1 MPIQTDSAP
10 YSRPLFVTI
19 GWNDIRGRF
28 IRARLPLAGSASS
41 RRVERIRDLRYSGL
55 HAYSY
60 TTGDRYQWERG
71 GPVMTWALIVACVAV
86 WLLEVLLGFI
96 APGLRAWLMYLGMAA
111 PVRLV
116 AEPWTLIT
124 SMFLHAP
131 NSLLH
136 ILFNMIALYSVGPV
150 LERMIGHWRFLG
162 LYVISGLGGSLGLMV
177 WAAVAPGGIGWQMA
191 AYGASGALF
200 GLFASLLVVYRRIG
214 ADIRSML
221 IWMAVNFALPFVVGG
236 VAWQAHVG
244 GFVVGGILTWL
255 LVGGVP
261 AWRGKSLKWRMQVY
275 GWAMVVL
282 VIALILL
289 CNMVNPYGWMSFG
302 SLH

>member
-1 MPIQTDSAP
+1 MHIPTQREI
-10 YSRPLFVTI
+10 
-19 GWNDIRGRF
+19 
-28 IRARLPLAGSASS
+28 
-41 RRVERIRDLRYSGL
+41 
-55 HAYSY
+55 
-60 TTGDRYQWERG
+60 RYQWERG

-255 LVGGVP
+255 RVGGVP

-289 CNMVNPYGWMSFG
+289 CNMANPYGWMSFG

>member
-1 MPIQTDSAP
+1 
-10 YSRPLFVTI
+10 
-19 GWNDIRGRF
+19 
-28 IRARLPLAGSASS
+28 
-41 RRVERIRDLRYSGL
+41 
-55 HAYSY
+55 
-60 TTGDRYQWERG
+60 
-71 GPVMTWALIVACVAV
+71 
-86 WLLEVLLGFI
+86 
-96 APGLRAWLMYLGMAA
+96 MYLGMAA

-177 WAAVAPGGIGWQMA
+177 WAAVAPGGIGLADGSLWGFWSLIWPVCIIAGGISPYRRRYPLHVDLDGGELRLAVRGRWRGVAGACRRLCSGWNTHMA
-191 AYGASGALF
+191 A
-200 GLFASLLVVYRRIG
+200 
-214 ADIRSML
+214 
-221 IWMAVNFALPFVVGG
+221 GG
-236 VAWQAHVG
+236 W
-244 GFVVGGILTWL
+244 W
-255 LVGGVP
+255 P

-289 CNMVNPYGWMSFG
+289 CNMANPYGWMSFG

>member
-1 MPIQTDSAP
+1 MHIPTQREI
-10 YSRPLFVTI
+10 
-19 GWNDIRGRF
+19 
-28 IRARLPLAGSASS
+28 
-41 RRVERIRDLRYSGL
+41 
-55 HAYSY
+55 
-60 TTGDRYQWERG
+60 RYQWERG

-177 WAAVAPGGIGWQMA
+177 WLRWLREASAGRWQPMGLLEPYLACLHHCWWYIAVSAPISA
-191 AYGASGALF
+191 
-200 GLFASLLVVYRRIG
+200 
-214 ADIRSML
+214 
-221 IWMAVNFALPFVVGG
+221 P
-236 VAWQAHVG
+236 
-244 GFVVGGILTWL
+244 
-255 LVGGVP
+255 
-261 AWRGKSLKWRMQVY
+261 
-275 GWAMVVL
+275 
-282 VIALILL
+282 
-289 CNMVNPYGWMSFG
+289 C
-302 SLH
+302 

>member
-1 MPIQTDSAP
+1 MHIPTQREI
-10 YSRPLFVTI
+10 
-19 GWNDIRGRF
+19 
-28 IRARLPLAGSASS
+28 
-41 RRVERIRDLRYSGL
+41 
-55 HAYSY
+55 
-60 TTGDRYQWERG
+60 RYQWERG

-96 APGLRAWLMYLGMAA
+96 APGLRTWLMYLGMAD

-200 GLFASLLVVYRRIG
+200 GLFASLLVV
-214 ADIRSML
+214 
-221 IWMAVNFALPFVVGG
+221 
-236 VAWQAHVG
+236 
-244 GFVVGGILTWL
+244 FVVGGILTWL

-289 CNMVNPYGWMSFG
+289 CNMANPYGWMSFG

>member
-1 MPIQTDSAP
+1 MHIPTQREI
-10 YSRPLFVTI
+10 
-19 GWNDIRGRF
+19 
-28 IRARLPLAGSASS
+28 
-41 RRVERIRDLRYSGL
+41 
-55 HAYSY
+55 
-60 TTGDRYQWERG
+60 RYQWERG

-275 GWAMVVL
+275 GQSLRVDEFRL
-282 VIALILL
+282 PALIWLDMAVKKTIDAGY
-289 CNMVNPYGWMSFG
+289 CGTCSARHQCMCGKRRCGYRRSASGCVPYEDIHSNEMRAMTSYPR
-302 SLH
+302 

>member
-1 MPIQTDSAP
+1 MC
-10 YSRPLFVTI
+10 
-19 GWNDIRGRF
+19 
-28 IRARLPLAGSASS
+28 
-41 RRVERIRDLRYSGL
+41 IRDR
-55 HAYSY
+55 
-60 TTGDRYQWERG
+60 
-71 GPVMTWALIVACVAV
+71 
-86 WLLEVLLGFI
+86 
-96 APGLRAWLMYLGMAA
+96 
-111 PVRLV
+111 
-116 AEPWTLIT
+116 
-124 SMFLHAP
+124 
-131 NSLLH
+131 H

-289 CNMVNPYGWMSFG
+289 CNMANPYGWMSFG

>member
-1 MPIQTDSAP
+1 MGARWSGDDLGADCC
-10 YSRPLFVTI
+10 V
-19 GWNDIRGRF
+19 RGSVATGG
-28 IRARLPLAGSASS
+28 IVGIYCPGP
-41 RRVERIRDLRYSGL
+41 EGL
-55 HAYSY
+55 V
-60 TTGDRYQWERG
+60 DVPR
-71 GPVMTWALIVACVAV
+71 
-86 WLLEVLLGFI
+86 
-96 APGLRAWLMYLGMAA
+96 MAA

-200 GLFASLLVVYRRIG
+200 GLFASLLV
-214 ADIRSML
+214 
-221 IWMAVNFALPFVVGG
+221 
-236 VAWQAHVG
+236 
-244 GFVVGGILTWL
+244 GISP
-255 LVGGVP
+255 VSAP
-261 AWRGKSLKWRMQVY
+261 ISAP
-275 GWAMVVL
+275 
-282 VIALILL
+282 
-289 CNMVNPYGWMSFG
+289 C
-302 SLH
+302 

>member
-1 MPIQTDSAP
+1 
-10 YSRPLFVTI
+10 
-19 GWNDIRGRF
+19 
-28 IRARLPLAGSASS
+28 
-41 RRVERIRDLRYSGL
+41 
-55 HAYSY
+55 
-60 TTGDRYQWERG
+60 
-71 GPVMTWALIVACVAV
+71 
-86 WLLEVLLGFI
+86 
-96 APGLRAWLMYLGMAA
+96 MYLGMAA

-200 GLFASLLVVYRRIG
+200 GLFASLLVVYRRI
-214 ADIRSML
+214 APIS
-221 IWMAVNFALPFVVGG
+221 AP
-236 VAWQAHVG
+236 
-244 GFVVGGILTWL
+244 
-255 LVGGVP
+255 
-261 AWRGKSLKWRMQVY
+261 
-275 GWAMVVL
+275 
-282 VIALILL
+282 
-289 CNMVNPYGWMSFG
+289 C
-302 SLH
+302 